1 MLEKKQIRAI
11 FLEFKM
17 DHKAAK
23 TIWNIHN
30 TFGPRTANECPMQ
43 W

>member
-1 MLEKKQIRAI
+1 MLEKKQIQAI

-23 TIWNIHN
+23 TPWNIHN
-30 TFGPRTANECPMQ
+30 TFGPGTANKYPGQ
-43 W
+43 